1 MGKKELNMTQT
12 NTIYLVRHGENPA
25 NITHDF
31 SYKKVDLSLTPKG
44 ILQAQQTSDYFRDRN
59 IHEIYASP
67 LKRAIE
73 TANFIAKP
81 LHLAVTII
89 EQFREINV
97 GDLEGMPPT
106 RENWAWHDRIT
117 DAWFAG
123 NHDLSFPGGEDYN
136 NLLRRLRSG
145 LAAITA
151 NKTGK
156 NIVVVGHGGIFTRT
170 IQDICPAVDIQEVLN
185 KPNYNCAII
194 EIELTTNGS
203 NVVGILKQWASHSHL
218 YGEAADL
225 VSGTFLVPTLEVKK

>member
-1 MGKKELNMTQT
+1 MTQS

-44 ILQAQQTSDYFRDRN
+44 ILQAQQTGDYFRDRN

-73 TANFIAKP
+73 TANFIARP
-81 LHLAVTII
+81 LDLAVTIM

-106 RENWAWHDRIT
+106 KENWAWHDRIT
-117 DAWFAG
+117 DAWLAG
-123 NHDLSFPGGEDYN
+123 EHTVPFPGGEDYN
-136 NLLRRLRSG
+136 SLLHRLRDG
-145 LAAITA
+145 LATITA

-170 IQDICPAVDIQEVLN
+170 IQDICPNVDMQEVLS

-194 EIELTTNGS
+194 EIELTTNGTY
-203 NVVGILKQWASHSHL
+203 VAGVLKQWASHSHL
-218 YGEAADL
+218 HGEAADL
-225 VSGTFLVPTLEVKK
+225 VSGTLLAQPLVVKEQPV